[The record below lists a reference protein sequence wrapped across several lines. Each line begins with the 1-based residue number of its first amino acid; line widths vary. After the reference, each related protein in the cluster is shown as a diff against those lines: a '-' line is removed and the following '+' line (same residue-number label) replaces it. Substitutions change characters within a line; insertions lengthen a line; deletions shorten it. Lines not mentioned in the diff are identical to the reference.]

1 MSVRIFDSSEALGA
15 AAAAD
20 IAAQLNRA
28 ISARGRAA
36 LGLSGGT
43 SSIAVHRA
51 LAAGSFPVPVD
62 WTRVYVWFADER
74 AVPPLDPESNF
85 RLARETL
92 IDPVGIPPTHVHR
105 MRAEHVEHLEAVA
118 LEYEARFPPAL
129 DVLILGI
136 GPDGHT
142 ASIFPGSS
150 LVNER
155 TRRVVV
161 VTNSPKPPP
170 QRVTVTPRVLE
181 EARSVAVIATG
192 STKADAVA
200 RALEGDVTPLE
211 VPARLVRDR
220 DWYLDRAAAERLAR
234 ASHPG

>member
-1 MSVRIFDSSEALGA
+1 MSVRIFDSSAALGA

-20 IAAQLNRA
+20 VAAHLESA
-28 ISARGRAA
+28 ITARGRAA

-51 LAAGSFPVPVD
+51 LAAGGFPAQMD

-92 IDPVGIPPTHVHR
+92 IDPAGIPPTHVHR
-105 MRAEHVEHLEAVA
+105 MRAEHVEDLEAVA
-118 LEYEARFPPAL
+118 LEYEARFPQAL
-129 DVLILGI
+129 DVLMLGI

-142 ASIFPGSS
+142 ASIFPGSPH
-150 LVNER
+150 VDER
-155 TRRVVV
+155 QRRVAVV
-161 VTNSPKPPP
+161 RDSPKPPP
-170 QRVTVTPRVLE
+170 RRVTVTPRVLE
-181 EARSVAVIATG
+181 EARSVIVIAMG
-192 STKADAVA
+192 SAKAEVVA

-220 DWYLDRAAAERLAR
+220 DWYLDRDAAARLE
-234 ASHPG
+234 